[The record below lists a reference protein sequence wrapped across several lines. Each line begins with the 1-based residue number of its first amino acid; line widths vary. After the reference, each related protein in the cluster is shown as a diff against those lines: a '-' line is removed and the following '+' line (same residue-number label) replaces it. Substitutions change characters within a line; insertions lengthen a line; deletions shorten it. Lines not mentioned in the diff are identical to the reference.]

1 MTETFPITVMG
12 QKFLL
17 KGSYEK
23 EYIQRV
29 EAYINKKIEEVKN
42 EGGTPDSYSLM
53 ILVAL
58 NLVDDC
64 LQKEHQI
71 KRLLEDVEQN
81 THHLINLI
89 DSRL

>member
-17 KGSYEK
+17 KGAYEK

-29 EAYINKKIEEVKN
+29 ETYINQKIDEVKK

-64 LQKEHQI
+64 LQREQQMK
-71 KRLLEDVEQN
+71 KLLEDVEQH
-81 THHLINLI
+81 TSRLIKLI

>member
-1 MTETFPITVMG
+1 MAETFPITVMG

-17 KGSYEK
+17 KGNFEK
-23 EYIQRV
+23 EYIERV
-29 EAYINKKIEEVKN
+29 EKYINQKIEEVKK
-42 EGGTPDSYSLM
+42 EGGTPDSYNLM

-64 LQKEHQI
+64 LKKDIEIQKMLEAFENKTSDLI
-71 KRLLEDVEQN
+71 KF
-81 THHLINLI
+81 I

>member
-1 MTETFPITVMG
+1 MAETYPITVMG

-17 KGSYEK
+17 KGTFEK
-23 EYIQRV
+23 EYIERV
-29 EAYINKKIEEVKN
+29 EEYINKKIDEVKK
-42 EGGTPDSYSLM
+42 EGGSPDSYNLM

-64 LQKEHQI
+64 IKKELEIQKI
-71 KRLLEDVEQN
+71 KESFEN
-81 THHLINLI
+81 NASTLIKFI